1 MDQQQPAAT
10 PVDAAPEQGQAQPR
24 SLDDRIL
31 DAFGLGEPE
40 ESQETEEATPAPEGD
55 DGEPEVEIPPED
67 VPQEPVG
74 DFTLDLVHNG
84 QKQTVKSR
92 EEAQRLAQM
101 GYDYEFRMQRVHQD
115 AQRVKAMDAAIQARA
130 SIQAQALDA
139 MAEAKSYERALSQ
152 YANVDWDAENQH
164 DPVGASQ
171 KWMQYSR
178 LRDAYGAAQGRI
190 QQLAQ
195 PYQQAAQQVDAN
207 WAALQEQKLLD
218 RIPEWKDSNKRGQ
231 EGQAILQTLAKDYG
245 FAQEELGGPL
255 FYDHRVLSILRD
267 AYKYRQATTNAPK
280 RKGQLQGLPQTAR
293 PGAKPP
299 PRSQAQSVGDV
310 KRALSQTKDSGHR
323 KVLTDELIA
332 RKFGL
337 K

>member
-1 MDQQQPAAT
+1 MEVQQAAT
-10 PVDAAPEQGQAQPR
+10 PTDAVKPEASPER

-31 DAFGLGEPE
+31 DAFGLGDEPE
-40 ESQETEEATPAPEGD
+40 QTEETEGDQPFPEQTE
-55 DGEPEVEIPPED
+55 GEPEVLTPEEES
-67 VPQEPVG
+67 PQEPVA
-74 DFTLDLVHNG
+74 DFEIKHNG
-84 QKQTVKSR
+84 EIKKVPVT
-92 EEAQRLAQM
+92 EAQRLAQM
-101 GYDYEFRMQRVHQD
+101 GYDYEFKMQRVHQD

-152 YANVDWDAENQH
+152 YANVDWDSENQH

-245 FAQEELGGPL
+245 VAPEEMVGPL